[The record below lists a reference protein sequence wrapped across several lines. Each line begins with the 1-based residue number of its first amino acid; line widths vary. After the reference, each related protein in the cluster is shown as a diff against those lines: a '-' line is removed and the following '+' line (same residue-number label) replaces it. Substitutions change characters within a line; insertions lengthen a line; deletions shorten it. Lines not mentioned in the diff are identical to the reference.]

1 MTIFSFS
8 GHHII
13 NIPKGAPTLT
23 YINYDDICYSQWG
36 PRETQVFLIYI
47 QYLMANCVG
56 KQHGVWNSGRIWN
69 GRNSIWVSVGHGKC
83 SEILIKTFKFI
94 FYFFLN
100 RLTMHAISYH
110 WQLKSRKHLPLG
122 LSSRLG
128 ASKASNRRNRISW
141 SCQRFTCWRRMAFCC
156 RLRFLYNKL

>member
-83 SEILIKTFKFI
+83 SEILIKTFKFYI
-94 FYFFLN
+94 LFFFN
-100 RLTMHAISYH
+100 RLTMHATTESWKAGNIYH
-110 WQLKSRKHLPLG
+110 WVWVRDWVHQ
-122 LSSRLG
+122 
-128 ASKASNRRNRISW
+128 KASNRWNRISCHANGSHVGDAW
-141 SCQRFTCWRRMAFCC
+141 PFVVV
-156 RLRFLYNKL
+156 